1 VKNGIRKIMNGT
13 ILATYKILCEA
24 DINEEV
30 TLHSLLQNEKIAK
43 IIKSEYAKG
52 FRNLELFAQ
61 PNESLIKIKTQKELH
76 SFEVD
81 KNDFADILD
90 LAEEDANNKKL
101 IKKECD
107 RVELV
112 NIETI

>member
-1 VKNGIRKIMNGT
+1 MNGT
-13 ILATYKILCEA
+13 ILVTYKILCKA
-24 DINEEV
+24 DINKEI
-30 TLHSLLQNEKIAK
+30 TLHSLLQNEKVVK

-61 PNESLIKIKTQKELH
+61 PSDSVIKLETQKELH
-76 SFEVD
+76 TFEVD

-90 LAEEDANNKKL
+90 LAEEDASNKKL
-101 IKKECD
+101 LKKECE

-112 NIETI
+112 NIETH